1 MPKYTHSVARDTL
14 VAFLDKTLNISA
26 IKDESRN
33 GLQVE
38 GSDRVTRV
46 AVAVDACMEIYRRA
60 AAQRCD
66 MLIVHHGIIWDGI
79 RAVRGPVRRQLA
91 YLLKAELNL
100 YAAHLPLDLH
110 AEYGNNIR
118 LARLLG
124 LKKPELFGEYHGL
137 RIGYKG
143 VIPGGTTAAA
153 IARKLKTAC
162 GGEPRVIAAG
172 PGRVRTVGIVSGGGA
187 SNLNDAIAEGIDC
200 FVTGEPAHWNY
211 HAAREAGINVVYG
224 GHYETETVGVQA
236 LAGLIRKR
244 YGLPCVMLDLPTPI

>member
-1 MPKYTHSVARDTL
+1 MKKATRSIDRNAL
-14 VAFLDKTLNISA
+14 VAFLNKTLDIPA

-38 GSDRVTRV
+38 GADRVTRV
-46 AVAVDACMEIYRRA
+46 AVTVDACMEAFRRA

-91 YLLKAELNL
+91 YLLKTEFNL

-124 LKKPELFGEYHGL
+124 LKKTVPFGEYHGM

-143 VIPGGTTAAA
+143 TVPGGTTAAA
-153 IARKLKTAC
+153 IARKLQAAC

-172 PGRVRTVGIVSGGGA
+172 PARVRSVGIVSGGGA
-187 SNLNDAIAEGIDC
+187 SNLSDAIAEGIDC

-211 HAAREAGINVVYG
+211 HAAREAGINVIYG

-244 YGLPCVMLDLPTPI
+244 FRLPCVMLDLPTPI